1 MKSNEEMVESLL
13 RRRED
18 FQIEQ
23 KRKRKNFWRTVS
35 ASCSVVFVG
44 LLCVGVWKLRGG
56 VTGKSEPILD
66 PTWILQNKEGETI
79 YSIEMAPTPAGQ
91 GTTEGKQ
98 PVQIDPVKTDQ
109 ILLDPV
115 EEGTQDDDRIVWG
128 TVGADNEG
136 FTEWNGKGITF
147 PLENVLG
154 ELPAGSK
161 AAVSARFYYNYW
173 ADTTFLYQGKTLADY
188 AAAAE
193 YEQSLLEKL
202 RMLLK
207 VGDSLKY
214 GEALYNGGTPDGER
228 WIEELYH
235 ETVAFYGEELLG
247 KYIVNGEFLADQ
259 VRADIPVY
267 ESQNSASQAYSEAC
281 DAFAVQ
287 VFDTLKSQLTA
298 KNIAFEPAAEKN
310 RLILFV
316 TAEELKA
323 LSVDGR
329 LDWIFDVAYHET
341 DQEGLYGYDE

>member
-13 RRRED
+13 RRRKD

-23 KRKRKNFWRTVS
+23 KRKRKSFWRTVS
-35 ASCSVVFVG
+35 ASCSFVLVG

-56 VTGKSEPILD
+56 DAGKTAPVLD
-66 PTWILQNKEGETI
+66 P
-79 YSIEMAPTPAGQ
+79 S
-91 GTTEGKQ
+91 
-98 PVQIDPVKTDQ
+98 DPVKTDQ

-136 FTEWNGKGITF
+136 FTEWNGKEITF
-147 PLENVLG
+147 PLEKVLG
-154 ELPAGSK
+154 ELPEGSK
-161 AAVSARFYYNYW
+161 AEVSVRFYYNYW

-188 AAAAE
+188 AAAAG
-193 YEQSLLEKL
+193 YEQSLPEKL

-228 WIEELYH
+228 WIEELYQ
-235 ETVAFYGEELLG
+235 ETVAFYGEELLE

-259 VRADIPVY
+259 VRADITVY
-267 ESQNSASQAYSEAC
+267 ESQNSASLAYSEAC

-287 VFDTLKSQLTA
+287 VFDALQSQLTA

-316 TAEELKA
+316 TKEELKA
-323 LSVDGR
+323 ISADDR

-341 DQEGLYGYDE
+341 DQEDQEGLYGYDE

>member
-13 RRRED
+13 RRRKD

-23 KRKRKNFWRTVS
+23 KRKRKSFWRTVS
-35 ASCSVVFVG
+35 ASCSFVLVG
-44 LLCVGVWKLRGG
+44 LVCVGVWKLRGG

-66 PTWILQNKEGETI
+66 PSGILQNE
-79 YSIEMAPTPAGQ
+79 
-91 GTTEGKQ
+91 EGKQ
-98 PVQIDPVKTDQ
+98 PDNTDPVKNDQ

-115 EEGTQDDDRIVWG
+115 EAGTQDDDRIVWG
-128 TVGADNEG
+128 TVGADAEG
-136 FTEWNGKGITF
+136 FTEWNGKEITF
-147 PLENVLG
+147 PLEKVLG

-188 AAAAE
+188 AAAAG
-193 YEQSLLEKL
+193 YEQSLPEKL

-228 WIEELYH
+228 WIEELYQ
-235 ETVAFYGEELLG
+235 ETVAFYGEELLE

-267 ESQNSASQAYSEAC
+267 ESQNSASLAYSEAR

-298 KNIAFEPAAEKN
+298 KNIAFEPVAEKN

-316 TAEELKA
+316 TKEELKA
-323 LSVDGR
+323 ISADDR